1 MPAFSHNCTIA
12 VLTPS
17 PPPSAPAQLSSWKGI
32 DRASV
37 IAAES
42 RTGGA
47 FEHEDNRAATTE
59 GARHRLRVCLHHS
72 PIRNLR
78 FLPVAQAY

>member
-1 MPAFSHNCTIA
+1 MA
-12 VLTPS
+12 LTDS
-17 PPPSAPAQLSSWKGI
+17 ELGTWKGI

-59 GARHRLRVCLHHS
+59 GLMNEIRAMRREMAEQLQALRAELHAHVRPGGAAR
-72 PIRNLR
+72 
-78 FLPVAQAY
+78 